1 MNTQDKRPFADLLS
15 DLAEVYDKP
24 PLTKVKLKA
33 YWSVLDKFP
42 MQAIE
47 AAKDLHLA
55 DPDRGRFMP
64 MPADL
69 AGKVRE
75 IIDRSTGR
83 PSADEAWALALQAAD
98 EDDTV
103 VWTNEIAQAYG
114 AASEILTAGD
124 KVGARMA
131 FRAAYERIV
140 QDTVGPAK
148 WQVSLGHDPERR
160 ETAITKAVQIGR
172 LNHEQAGRYLPAP
185 EITGEG
191 RAIAGL
197 LTGKVVEF
205 PADNNVVER
214 LREVREAIGK
224 RGESQES
231 SRIVITPD
239 EETKAAEKLEHA
251 MSGGEQ

>member
-1 MNTQDKRPFADLLS
+1 MNTNDKRPFADLLS

-24 PLTKVKLKA
+24 PLTKTKLQA
-33 YWSVLDKFP
+33 YWSVLERYP
-42 MQAIE
+42 LQAIE
-47 AAKDLHLA
+47 AARDLHLA

-103 VWTNEIAQAYG
+103 VWTDEIAQAYG
-114 AASEILTAGD
+114 AASEILMAGD

-131 FRAAYERIV
+131 FRAAYERI
-140 QDTVGPAK
+140 TSEAAGPAK

-160 ETAITKAVQIGR
+160 ETAITKAVQVGR
-172 LNHEQAGRYLPAP
+172 LNHEQAARYLPAP
-185 EITGEG
+185 EITGDG
-191 RAIAGL
+191 QAIAGL
-197 LTGKVVEF
+197 LTGKVASM
-205 PADNNVVER
+205 PASKETLER
-214 LREVREAIGK
+214 LKEVRAAIGR
-224 RGESQES
+224 RGERAPEDA
-231 SRIVITPD
+231 VTITQDD
-239 EETKAAEKLEHA
+239 EAEALEKLEKA
-251 MSGGEQ
+251 KKEAAQ